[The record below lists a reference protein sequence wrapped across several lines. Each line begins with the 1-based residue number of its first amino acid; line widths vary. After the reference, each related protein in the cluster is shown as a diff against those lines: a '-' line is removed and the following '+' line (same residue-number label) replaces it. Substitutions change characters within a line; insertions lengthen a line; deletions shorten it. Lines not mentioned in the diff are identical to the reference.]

1 MYLFN
6 VIEWANGEIIL
17 EMAHLSNFITSILLD
32 EYCYR
37 VSAQDI
43 TYVYWRD
50 NGGGG
55 GGGGMQ
61 VFDIRC
67 VSINLLVCFIL

>member
-17 EMAHLSNFITSILLD
+17 EKVHLSNCITSILLD

-37 VSAQDI
+37 VSTQDI
-43 TYVYWRD
+43 TYVYSKMLFYM
-50 NGGGG
+50 NGA
-55 GGGGMQ
+55 GMITPSK
-61 VFDIRC
+61 DI
-67 VSINLLVCFIL
+67 